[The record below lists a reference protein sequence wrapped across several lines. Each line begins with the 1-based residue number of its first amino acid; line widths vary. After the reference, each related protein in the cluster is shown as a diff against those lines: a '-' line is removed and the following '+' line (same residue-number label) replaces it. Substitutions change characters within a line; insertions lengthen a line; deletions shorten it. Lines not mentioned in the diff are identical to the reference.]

1 VALCSM
7 SVVQLLGSWA
17 VRTKDSDVPMN
28 SHLLF
33 PQCFLS
39 ELDTTIAIFLF
50 IQTELT
56 RIDAFFNKHTKL
68 SGSDGIYNTQI
79 VVSVEAHWQRAT
91 KAKVPTGLDDDAN
104 CRSISS
110 LVA

>member
-1 VALCSM
+1 
-7 SVVQLLGSWA
+7 
-17 VRTKDSDVPMN
+17 VPMN

-39 ELDTTIAIFLF
+39 ELDTAIAIFLF
-50 IQTELT
+50 VQTEPT
-56 RIDAFFNKHTKL
+56 CIDTSLNKHTKL
-68 SGSDGIYNTQI
+68 SGSDGTDNIQI
-79 VVSVEAHWQRAT
+79 VVSLEAHWQRAT

-104 CRSISS
+104 CPSISS